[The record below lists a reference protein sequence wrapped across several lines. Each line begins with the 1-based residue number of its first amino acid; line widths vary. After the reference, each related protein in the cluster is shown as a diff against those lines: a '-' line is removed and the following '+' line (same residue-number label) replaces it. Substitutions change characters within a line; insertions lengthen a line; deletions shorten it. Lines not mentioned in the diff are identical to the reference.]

1 MIAEVTTFE
10 EFYAATHTRMRASLV
25 VAVGDKV
32 GGGDVV
38 AVID

>member
-1 MIAEVTTFE
+1 MENQIIAEKAGTV
-10 EFYAATHTRMRASLV
+10 SQIK

-38 AVID
+38 AVIT